1 MKNKKVLGVFAL
13 AMINVAAVLT
23 LRNFP
28 AMAEYGWASVSWYF
42 LGGRCSSCCPSC
54 SSALSPATAWPKAGG
69 VYAWVHEAFGERWG
83 FLAIWCEWSE
93 NVVWFPTVLSF
104 IAVTFAYV
112 VDPGLANNK
121 LFMFTAM
128 MSAFW
133 VLTPALNLFGTRAS
147 AYFSTIGVIAG
158 TLVPGFLIIALGAAW
173 MAGGGTPQIPFSVS
187 ALAPSFNLGT
197 LPFMGTVILLF
208 AGMEM
213 AGYHALETRDPQHD
227 YPAAMFDS
235 SAAIIVVLTT
245 IGTLAVA
252 IVVPAK
258 DIQLSG
264 GLMQAF
270 QDFLG
275 ALHCGLVPLVALIV
289 GVGALA
295 LVSTWLFGPAKG
307 LAEAANRGS
316 LPALFGSTNR
326 FESPTT
332 VLISQ
337 ALLGTGLSM
346 LFLFMPSV
354 NSAYWIL
361 SAATVQVLCLM
372 YMWCSRPS
380 WRSATASPRRRGPTA
395 SRAGWPGCGSWAAPG
410 SWPACSPSWWGSS
423 RPSNVESGSTLVYV
437 VGMIIGTILLSCPPF
452 LSLATKGRL
461 WARASHRPTA
471 RGIGPRPV
479 RPPVA

>member
-42 LGGRCSSCCPSC
+42 LGTLLFLLPI
-54 SSALSPATAWPKAGG
+54 ALVGAELATAWPKAGG

-112 VDPGLANNK
+112 IDPGLANNK

-128 MSAFW
+128 MGAFW
-133 VLTPALNLFGTRAS
+133 GLTALNLFGTRAS

-187 ALAPSFNLGT
+187 ALAPSFNLST

-227 YPAAMFDS
+227 YPAAMFI

-275 ALHCGLVPLVALIV
+275 ALHLGGLVPLVALIV

-316 LPALFGSTNR
+316 LPAPVSSTNR
-326 FESPTT
+326 FDSPTT

-361 SAATVQVLCLM
+361 SALTVQVLCLM
-372 YMWCSRPS
+372 YMLVFASVVALRYSQPE
-380 WRSATASPRRRGPTA
+380 TA
-395 SRAGWPGCGSWAAPG
+395 RAYRIPGGMAGVWIVGGAG
-410 SWPACSPSWWGSS
+410 FVACLFTLVVGFFP
-423 RPSNVESGSTLVYV
+423 PSNVESGSTLVYV

-452 LSLATKGRL
+452 LFLATKGRL